1 MTEVNETKSSRIG
14 KQEIAIPAGVDVK
27 IVGQDVTVKGP
38 QGEATRTFRDEVRV
52 VKDDAVLRVDIASGY
67 GKRGPQFQGMSR
79 SLLANMVEGVHT
91 GFKRS
96 LDLRGVGYRA
106 DFKNGTL
113 TMSLGLSH
121 QVVQAVPASVKVN
134 VETIDVAGMK
144 YPRVNLE
151 SFDKEALG
159 QVAARMRAARPPE
172 PYKGKGVRYT
182 GEQIKLKAG
191 KAGKAG

>member
-1 MTEVNETKSSRIG
+1 MTEVNEIKSSRIG

-27 IVGQDVTVKGP
+27 IVGQEVTVKGP
-38 QGEATRTFRDEVRV
+38 QGESSRTFRDEVRI
-52 VKDDAVLRVDIASGY
+52 VKDDAKLRVDIASGS

-121 QVVQAVPASVKVN
+121 QVVQAVPESVKVN

-159 QVAARMRAARPPE
+159 QVADRMGDSRPPL
-172 PYKGKGVRYT
+172 PYKV
-182 GEQIKLKAG
+182 
-191 KAGKAG
+191 

>member
-27 IVGQDVTVKGP
+27 IVGQEVTVKGP
-38 QGEATRTFRDEVRV
+38 QGEASRTFRDEVRI
-52 VKDDAVLRVDIASGY
+52 VKDDAILRVDIASGS

-121 QVVQAVPASVKVN
+121 QVVQAVPESVKVN

>member
-1 MTEVNETKSSRIG
+1 MTELNEGKSSRVG
-14 KQEIAIPAGVDVK
+14 KQIITVPKGVDVS

-38 QGEATRTFRDEVRV
+38 KGEATRTFRNEVRV
-52 VKDDAVLRVDIASGY
+52 EHEDTILRVLVASGS
-67 GKRGPQFQGMSR
+67 GKRGPQYQGMSR
-79 SLLANMVEGVHT
+79 ALLANMVEGVST

-113 TMSLGLSH
+113 TMSLGLLH
-121 QVVQAVPASVKVN
+121 QVVQMVPDSVKVN

-151 SFDKEALG
+151 SFDKEAVG

>member
-1 MTEVNETKSSRIG
+1 MTEVNETKPSRIG

-27 IVGQDVTVKGP
+27 IVGQEVTVKGP
-38 QGEATRTFRDEVRV
+38 QGEASRTFRDEVRI
-52 VKDDAVLRVDIASGY
+52 VKDDAILRVDIASGS

-121 QVVQAVPASVKVN
+121 QVVQAVPESVKVN